1 MEPTEREI
9 SLERFG
15 VTLARV
21 RAAAALRRLGHEM
34 VSANVGDGW
43 LDDVAV
49 AADALSARA
58 EGVPRRVRSMSHLV
72 DVDAGSWPGEA
83 PEDGEVMSHFP
94 DCVVSGEANPMGVA
108 MAVRREGDAAVA
120 RVVLGPAFEGAPGQS
135 HGGVVAAVFDDVM
148 GYQLSIL
155 RVPAFTG
162 RLTVTY
168 RAPTPIGVPL
178 EFRARVEGRDERK
191 LHLAASALLEGGEL
205 FAEAKATFVVVSV
218 ERMMAGRDA
227 GGGA

>member
-1 MEPTEREI
+1 M
-9 SLERFG
+9 
-15 VTLARV
+15 
-21 RAAAALRRLGHEM
+21 
-34 VSANVGDGW
+34 
-43 LDDVAV
+43 
-49 AADALSARA
+49 
-58 EGVPRRVRSMSHLV
+58 RSMSHLV

-120 RVVLGPAFEGAPGQS
+120 RVVLGPAFEGAPGQA

>member
-1 MEPTEREI
+1 
-9 SLERFG
+9 
-15 VTLARV
+15 
-21 RAAAALRRLGHEM
+21 M
-34 VSANVGDGW
+34 VAANVDDGW
-43 LDDVAV
+43 LDDVTR
-49 AADALSARA
+49 AAEGLLMRA

-72 DVDAGSWPGEA
+72 DVDAGSWPGEPPA
-83 PEDGEVMSHFP
+83 DGGVMSHFP

-108 MAVRREGDAAVA
+108 IAVRREGDAAVA

-162 RLTVTY
+162 RLSVTY

-191 LHLAASALLEGGEL
+191 LHLAASAYLEGGEL
-205 FAEAKATFVVVSV
+205 FAEAEATFVVVSV
-218 ERMMAGRDA
+218 ERMMAGREA
-227 GGGA
+227 GGGS